1 MTAPHTSFGSV
12 QPLVTQ
18 TSIKSLPIP
27 IFDFQFQQHINSK
40 LLESFDLKQKSK
52 QLLEIAKIGVEKA
65 IETDEA
71 TATDWINQQLA
82 ILGIDLKNGEE
93 NKN

>member
-1 MTAPHTSFGSV
+1 M
-12 QPLVTQ
+12 
-18 TSIKSLPIP
+18 KSLPIP

>member
-1 MTAPHTSFGSV
+1 
-12 QPLVTQ
+12 
-18 TSIKSLPIP
+18 
-27 IFDFQFQQHINSK
+27 
-40 LLESFDLKQKSK
+40 LLESFDLKLKSK

-71 TATDWINQQLA
+71 TATDWINQQFA
-82 ILGIDLKNGEE
+82 ILGIDINNGGE

>member
-1 MTAPHTSFGSV
+1 
-12 QPLVTQ
+12 
-18 TSIKSLPIP
+18 
-27 IFDFQFQQHINSK
+27 

-71 TATDWINQQLA
+71 TATDWINQQLEN
-82 ILGIDLKNGEE
+82 LGIDLKNGEE